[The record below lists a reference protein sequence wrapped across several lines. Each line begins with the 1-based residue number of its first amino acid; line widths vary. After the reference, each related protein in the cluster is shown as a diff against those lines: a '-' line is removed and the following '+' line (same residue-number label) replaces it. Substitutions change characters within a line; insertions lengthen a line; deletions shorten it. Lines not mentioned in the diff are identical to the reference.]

1 MKQKHSLFLIFLI
14 VVTYLCNLFDL
25 WFTLYVLQFVVGA
38 HEVNPAMQLLLTHP
52 LLAVIYKYAVLPL
65 LLYLLY
71 RNRAWFAARLGIY
84 LCTAIFLGTV
94 VHQLLTVAS
103 WGGFVNLTLFSPLG

>member
-1 MKQKHSLFLIFLI
+1 MKQKHSPFLIFLI

-25 WFTLYVLQFVVGA
+25 WFTLYVLQFVSGA
-38 HEVNPAMQLLLTHP
+38 QEVNPAMQLMLAHP

-71 RNRAWFAARLGIY
+71 RNRGRLAARLGIY
-84 LCTAIFLGTV
+84 LCTLIFLGTV
-94 VHQLLTVAS
+94 VEQLLTVAS
-103 WGGFVNLTLFSPLG
+103 WGGFANLTLFAPLG